1 MSAQPWD
8 DSEDLKPLLEFRR
21 SLMDLNANLD
31 KIVASGDQQLLVDAL
46 VIAHAIKSDI
56 GLVFQQYQH
65 KIADA
70 LPSNDEIRA
79 SNGQLIEKRFSNDRK
94 GWQHDRLVDE
104 VFRRLS
110 ESSVDMDTGEVVMS
124 AREIA
129 LKILDFVQP
138 SYWRVKELSKL
149 GINADQYC
157 EVGET
162 KTNISIRKV
171 ETK

>member
-1 MSAQPWD
+1 MTAQPWD
-8 DSEDLKPLLEFRR
+8 DSDQLKPLLDFRK
-21 SLMDLNANLD
+21 SIMDLGARLRE
-31 KIVASGDQQLLVDAL
+31 IIETGDQQLMVDAL

-56 GLVFQQYQH
+56 GLTFQQYQV
-65 KIADA
+65 KIADSIPA
-70 LPSNDEIRA
+70 NDEVYA
-79 SNGQLIEKRFSNDRK
+79 SNGQLVEKRMSNDRR
-94 GWQHDRLVDE
+94 GWQHEELVKE
-104 VFRRLS
+104 VYRRLS
-110 ESSVDMDTGEVVMS
+110 ESAVDMDTGEVLVS

-162 KTNISIRKV
+162 KANISIRKV